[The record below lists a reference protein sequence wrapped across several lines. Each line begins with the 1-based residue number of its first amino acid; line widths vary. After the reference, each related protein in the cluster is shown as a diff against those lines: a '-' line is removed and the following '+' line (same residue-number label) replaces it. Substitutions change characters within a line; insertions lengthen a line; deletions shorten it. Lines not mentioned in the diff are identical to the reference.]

1 MTNTENIITSTVLIK
16 QKLSQLLD
24 ERKISHRAA
33 SLYIGKSESYINKFI
48 KDPTPERL
56 EEVDRLKLSKLLQV
70 DEQELTDIDLSK
82 NRDNQSYNQEIL
94 AEILEAVEE
103 CLAEHG
109 RRLSAQNRIKIIF
122 SVYNKVLS
130 LPKEERKAQVKFLT
144 DYVYDTLKSA

>member
-1 MTNTENIITSTVLIK
+1 MTEINNIITPTALIK
-16 QKLSQLLD
+16 QKLSKLLD

-56 EEVDRLKLSKLLQV
+56 EEVDRLKLARLLQV

-82 NRDNQSYNQEIL
+82 NRDTQFYNQEIL
-94 AEILEAVEE
+94 AEILEAIEE
-103 CLAEHG
+103 WLAEHE
-109 RRLSAQNRIKIIF
+109 RQLSAKNRIKLIF
-122 SVYNKVLS
+122 SVYNKVLT

-144 DYVYDTLKSA
+144 DYIYDTLKSA